1 MADPDRPALTL
12 LALVIDDPLAARVLA
27 AWRAEKLL
35 LKQVNDQ
42 KTIATICDLADDD
55 VRRVSA
61 MMRRLFAAR
70 LLLDGDIAPAAEQL
84 LMAYVGQRLRPPK
97 KKSTT

>member
-27 AWRAEKLL
+27 AWRGEQFQLE
-35 LKQVNDQ
+35 QVADEQ
-42 KTIATICDLADDD
+42 TISTIADLADDNPRE
-55 VRRVSA
+55 VAA
-61 MMRRLFAAR
+61 MLRRLMSAR
-70 LLLDGDIAPAAEQL
+70 LLLDGDISLAAEQL

-97 KKSTT
+97 KKPTT

>member
-27 AWRAEKLL
+27 AWRGEQFKLE
-35 LKQVNDQ
+35 QVADEQ
-42 KTIATICDLADDD
+42 TITTIADLADDNPRE
-55 VRRVSA
+55 VAA
-61 MMRRLFAAR
+61 MLRRLMSAR
-70 LLLDGDIAPAAEQL
+70 LLLDGDISLAAEQL

-97 KKSTT
+97 KKPAT